1 MKHYVS
7 LYVYGRKGPC
17 DLQAY
22 ATVGLV
28 EPNGSLFMAGDVY
41 QAAMRCVPQIESIAI
56 HTSSEDL
63 DAGSRLRTTIYPGSG
78 RAGKPSLEVRNYA
91 SDGRSTVTCTLSGTW
106 NRVTLMAIK
115 NLPEVAQHIRAGDQI
130 GPL

>member
-28 EPNGSLFMAGDVY
+28 EPNGSLYMAGDVY
-41 QAAMRCVPQIESIAI
+41 HATMRCVPQIESIAI
-56 HTSSEDL
+56 HTYSDDL
-63 DAGSRLRTTIYPGSG
+63 DYGSRLRSTISPGIQ
-78 RAGKPSLEVRNYA
+78 RDDKPSLEVRNYA

-115 NLPEVAQHIRAGDQI
+115 NLPEVSQHIRSGDQI